1 MRLRRTRAATESTVL
16 QHFLDPVRVRQRSD
30 MKKHY
35 LQKVFEP
42 TSVAVIGASDRESSV
57 GGQLL
62 RNIREGGFAGDIYCV
77 NPNQT
82 TVQGLT
88 SYASLSAIDRPVDLA
103 VIAIPAGRIP
113 QVMRECGNLGVGAA
127 LVLSAGFSEVGEHG
141 ADLQGEIVDIARTHD
156 IALVGPNCLG
166 IVRPRVRLNATF
178 AKSPARRGHVALV
191 AQSGAF
197 CTALL
202 DWADTKGF
210 GFSAVASLGATADV
224 GFGEVLDY
232 LAVDPET
239 RSILLYV
246 EGVTNAR
253 SFMSG
258 LRAAARLKPVIVVKS
273 GRSASGTRAAI
284 SHTGALAGADRVF
297 DAALRRAGAV
307 RVGSVSELFAAA
319 ELLASG
325 ARVGGPR
332 LAIITN
338 GGGPGVMAADR
349 AADLDVPLAELS
361 QATIDKLS
369 AALPAHW
376 SRSDPVDILGDA
388 DPARYRSATQI
399 VLSDPGVDG
408 LLVLLTP
415 QGMTDPTGCA
425 DAVIGAARESNKP
438 VLACWMG
445 AGLVDEGRQ
454 KFAEAD
460 IPQFRAPEAGV
471 EAFGYLACYGR
482 NQTALLQAPGPLSRY
497 EAPDVEGARLIIEHA
512 LGERRRTLS
521 SAEAKAVLHAFHIPT
536 SPTIN
541 VSSAAEALVAAEG
554 VGLPVAMKINSP
566 DITHKSDVGG
576 VRLNIREPRSVRTAF
591 REMMD
596 RVRAQRPKARI
607 DGVTIEPMLE
617 RPNAREIMVGIA
629 TDPTF
634 GPVISFGAGGTTVEI
649 FADSNVALPPLNE
662 YLSRELIKGT
672 RAARF
677 LQHFRNLPEVN
688 QEKLIDVLQ
697 RVSEIACELREVREL
712 DINPLL
718 VDEDGVIV
726 VDARIVVAAPVASTA
741 HYGHMAIHPYP
752 TELVTEWQLPDGT
765 DVVMRPI
772 QPEDATIEQAFVQ
785 ALSAESKYFRFMQNL
800 EKLTPVMLVRFTQID
815 YDREMALVGVVDDG
829 TPRAQM
835 IGVARYVSNP
845 DRHSCEFGLTVGD
858 EYQRQGIGREL
869 MRRLMAVARD
879 RGIEVMEGE
888 VLAKNTKML
897 ALCEGLGFRVARDL
911 EDSDVVQVRRH
922 L

>member
-1 MRLRRTRAATESTVL
+1 M
-16 QHFLDPVRVRQRSD
+16 
-30 MKKHY
+30 
-35 LQKVFEP
+35 
-42 TSVAVIGASDRESSV
+42 
-57 GGQLL
+57 
-62 RNIREGGFAGDIYCV
+62 
-77 NPNQT
+77 
-82 TVQGLT
+82 
-88 SYASLSAIDRPVDLA
+88 
-103 VIAIPAGRIP
+103 
-113 QVMRECGNLGVGAA
+113 
-127 LVLSAGFSEVGEHG
+127 
-141 ADLQGEIVDIARTHD
+141 
-156 IALVGPNCLG
+156 
-166 IVRPRVRLNATF
+166 
-178 AKSPARRGHVALV
+178 
-191 AQSGAF
+191 
-197 CTALL
+197 
-202 DWADTKGF
+202 
-210 GFSAVASLGATADV
+210 
-224 GFGEVLDY
+224 
-232 LAVDPET
+232 
-239 RSILLYV
+239 
-246 EGVTNAR
+246 
-253 SFMSG
+253 
-258 LRAAARLKPVIVVKS
+258 
-273 GRSASGTRAAI
+273 
-284 SHTGALAGADRVF
+284 
-297 DAALRRAGAV
+297 
-307 RVGSVSELFAAA
+307 
-319 ELLASG
+319 
-325 ARVGGPR
+325 
-332 LAIITN
+332 
-338 GGGPGVMAADR
+338 
-349 AADLDVPLAELS
+349 
-361 QATIDKLS
+361 
-369 AALPAHW
+369 
-376 SRSDPVDILGDA
+376 DILGDA
-388 DPARYRSATQI
+388 DPARYRAATEI
-399 VLSDPGVDG
+399 VLADPGVDG

-425 DAVIGAARESNKP
+425 DAVIAAARESNKP

-482 NQTALLQAPGPLSRY
+482 NQTALLQVPGPLSRY
-497 EAPDVEGARLIIEHA
+497 KAPDVEGARLIIEHA

-521 SAEAKAVLHAFHIPT
+521 SAEAKAVLHAFQIPT

-629 TDPTF
+629 TDPIF

-765 DVVMRPI
+765 DVVVRPI
-772 QPEDATIEQAFVQ
+772 QPEDAAMEQAFVQ
-785 ALSAESKYFRFMQNL
+785 SLSAQSKYFRFMQSFD
-800 EKLTPVMLVRFTQID
+800 KLTPAMLARFTQID
-815 YDREMALVGVVDDG
+815 YDREMAFVGVVEEG
-829 TPRAQM
+829 TSNARM

-845 DRHSCEFGLTVGD
+845 DRHSCEFALTVGD
-858 EYQRQGIGREL
+858 EHRRRGIGREL

-888 VLAKNTKML
+888 VLSDNAKML
-897 ALCEGLGFRVARDL
+897 ALCEKLGFRVARDP
-911 EDSDVVQVRRH
+911 EDTEVVQVRRH